1 MAVISVALLPVTAP
15 QEAGAREE
23 ATRGVVD
30 SVEPAGKVASDL
42 GFVIMPIPQSNPTV
56 GTGLILPLLLLYDPG
71 GKGRPWMTGVGAM
84 YTDNGSW
91 AVGALQKA
99 YLNNDKVRLTG
110 VLGYADL
117 NLKFY
122 GVGSGAGDQGISVPI
137 EQSGTFAMV
146 EGLGEVAN
154 GTFIGLRYRLID
166 VDTRLG
172 GQEIP
177 AWESRSQESSFAARV
192 PCSGR
197 WRNTTRGTTS

>member
-1 MAVISVALLPVTAP
+1 
-15 QEAGAREE
+15 
-23 ATRGVVD
+23 
-30 SVEPAGKVASDL
+30 
-42 GFVIMPIPQSNPTV
+42 
-56 GTGLILPLLLLYDPG
+56 
-71 GKGRPWMTGVGAM
+71 MTGVGAM

-99 YLNNDKVRLTG
+99 YLNDDKVRFTG

-122 GVGSGAGDQGISVPI
+122 GVGSGAGDQGISIPI

-146 EGLGEVAN
+146 EGLGQVAN
-154 GTFIGLRYRLID
+154 GTFIGLRYRLLD

-177 AWESRSQESSFAARV
+177 ALGVTVPSSPASQHERPARAGGAIRHAGQRV
-192 PCSGR
+192 EPGAR
-197 WRNTTRGTTS
+197 HLRIPLGGIRARRVGERFRLP